1 MTIGTGAVRGFHGL
15 RAFRH
20 RNYRLFFGGQLISL
34 IGTWIQQVA
43 QAWLV
48 LQLTH
53 DPLWLGLVAVAQ
65 FGPVIIFGLFGGV
78 IADQLP
84 KRKTLLVTQTV
95 AMVLAF
101 VLFGLTVT
109 GVVEVWHVMI
119 LAVLLGTNNAIDM
132 PTRQSFA
139 VEMVWRED
147 MANAVGLNAA
157 QFNTSRILGPA
168 VAGLLIGATDISI
181 AFLINAV
188 SYLAVIAAYLAMR
201 DSELRSV
208 EPVERP
214 TSVRAVFE
222 NLAEGARYVRNT
234 PLVLLGVTVVGLVA
248 TFGMNFQVLVPPL
261 ADNVLHVGA
270 SGFGFLMA
278 ASGVGSTI
286 TALSVAFSRKIGPM
300 PIVLGAIALG
310 LGSILLALSSSYG
323 IALVAMFIVGA
334 GGIGMAVTA
343 NTTIQMAVPD
353 QLRGRV
359 MSVYTTVFAG
369 SVPAG
374 GLLMGA
380 IASAWGVPLALMIG
394 AVLSLAVGIGAWFWL
409 RRIRASQGA
418 RMIRPTLVEAADIG
432 AIDPEGRSA
441 GPSAG
446 SSAGSSAEPQ
456 LRVASRR

>member
-1 MTIGTGAVRGFHGL
+1 MTIRPGAVGGFHGL

-20 RNYRLFFGGQLISL
+20 RNYRLFFGGQLVSL
-34 IGTWIQQVA
+34 IGTWMQQVA

-101 VLFGLTVT
+101 ILFGLTAT
-109 GVVEVWHVMI
+109 GVVQVWHVII

-139 VEMVWRED
+139 VEMVGRED
-147 MANAVGLNAA
+147 MTNAVGLNSA
-157 QFNTSRILGPA
+157 QFNASRILGPA
-168 VAGLLIGATDISI
+168 VAGLLIGAFDISI
-181 AFLINAV
+181 AFLINGI
-188 SYLAVIAAYLAMR
+188 SYLAVIVAYLAMR
-201 DSELRSV
+201 ESELRRV
-208 EPVERP
+208 EPVARP
-214 TSVRAVFE
+214 TSVRGVFE
-222 NLAEGARYVRNT
+222 NLAEGVRYVRTT
-234 PLVLLGVTVVGLVA
+234 PLVLLAVVVVGLVA

-261 ADNVLHVGA
+261 ADNVLNVGA
-270 SGFGFLMA
+270 SGYGFLMA
-278 ASGVGSTI
+278 ASGLGSTI
-286 TALSVAFSRKIGPM
+286 TALWVAFSRKVGPR
-300 PIVLGAIALG
+300 PIVIGAIALG
-310 LGSILLALSSSYG
+310 LGSILLAASTSY
-323 IALVAMFIVGA
+323 AVSLVAMFIVGA
-334 GGIGMAVTA
+334 GGIGMAVAA
-343 NTTIQMAVPD
+343 NTTIQMSVPD

-380 IASAWGVPLALMIG
+380 IASTWGVPLALMVG
-394 AVLSLAVGIGAWFWL
+394 AVLSLAVGIGAWIWL
-409 RRIRASQGA
+409 HRIHGTQRARIVESRIAAGA
-418 RMIRPTLVEAADIG
+418 
-432 AIDPEGRSA
+432 A
-441 GPSAG
+441 GES
-446 SSAGSSAEPQ
+446 Q
-456 LRVASRR
+456 LRIAQRR